1 MSDGLRQPERA
12 LAFLTI
18 AIAVSMS
25 VIDSAVVNIA
35 LPTISADLAVAPARS
50 IWVVNA
56 YQLAITVAL
65 LPLASLGDIVSYRR
79 VYRAGIVLFTLASIA
94 CGFSQTLGEL
104 TLARVVQGLGAA
116 GVMSV
121 NIALIRAIYPSSILG
136 VGVSNLA
143 VIVAV
148 CSAGSPSLG
157 AAILAVAP
165 WRWLFFVNAPLG
177 LIAIILAFRV
187 LPATPRR
194 SGTLDALSVAL
205 NVATFALLIFGVDA
219 LGSHDLQ
226 PAALELGGAVVAAAL
241 LTWRQFGLELPV
253 LPIDLLRL
261 PVFALSMVASI
272 SSFAAQSLLT
282 ISLPFFLINE
292 SNMPVSKAG
301 LLMTSF
307 PLGIVIVAPIAGR
320 LADRFTPG
328 LLGSAGL
335 IVFTAGLIAAAAMPV
350 QPGALDIFWRLG
362 LCGVG
367 FGFFQS
373 PNNKAII
380 SAAPPN
386 RSGGAAGLQ
395 STGRLVGQTLGAA
408 CMAVI
413 FARQTSH
420 PIAFALS
427 LAACFTVAGA
437 LASGLRRASPGPRRA
452 GAEAGLEA
460 IEREK

>member
-1 MSDGLRQPERA
+1 MSDGLAQPQRA

-18 AIAVSMS
+18 LIAVAMS

-35 LPTISADLAVAPARS
+35 LPRISVDLAVNPERA

-56 YQLAITVAL
+56 YNLAITVSL

-79 VYRAGIVLFTLASIA
+79 VYRVGIVLFTLASIA

-116 GVMSV
+116 GIMSV
-121 NIALIRAIYPSSILG
+121 NIALIRAIYPATILG

-143 VIVAV
+143 FVVAV
-148 CSAGSPSLG
+148 SSAASPSMG

-165 WRWLFFVNAPLG
+165 WRWLFFINAPLG
-177 LIAIILAFRV
+177 LIAIALAFQV

-194 SGTLDALSVAL
+194 DQKLDALSVAL
-205 NVATFALLIFGVDA
+205 NVATFGLLVFGVDA
-219 LGSHDLQ
+219 LGGRDLG
-226 PAALELGGAVVAAAL
+226 PAALELGGAVIAAAL
-241 LTWRQFGLELPV
+241 LTWRQFGLALPV

-261 PVFALSMVASI
+261 PVFALSMVASV
-272 SSFAAQSLLT
+272 SSFAAQGLT
-282 ISLPFFLINE
+282 MIALPFFFINDLKL
-292 SNMPVSKAG
+292 PISKAG
-301 LLMTSF
+301 LMMTPF
-307 PLGIVIVAPIAGR
+307 PLGIALMAPIAGR

-328 LLGSAGL
+328 LLGASGL
-335 IVFTAGLIAAAAMPV
+335 IVFCVGLIATALMPHE
-350 QPGALDIFWRLG
+350 PTNFDIVWRLG
-362 LCGVG
+362 LCGMG

-380 SAAPPN
+380 SAAPAD

-408 CMAVI
+408 FMAVI
-413 FARQTSH
+413 FARQNLH
-420 PIAFALS
+420 PMVFALT
-427 LAACFTVAGA
+427 LAAAFTVAGA
-437 LASGLRRASPGPRRA
+437 VASGLRRAGPDKAAR
-452 GAEAGLEA
+452 GSS
-460 IEREK
+460 K